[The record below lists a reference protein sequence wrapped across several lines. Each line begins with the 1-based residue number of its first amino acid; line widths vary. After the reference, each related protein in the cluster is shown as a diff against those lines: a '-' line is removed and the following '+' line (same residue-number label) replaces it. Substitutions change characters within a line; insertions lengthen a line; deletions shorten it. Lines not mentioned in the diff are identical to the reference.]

1 MLQFL
6 LRYNSVKPSLKKVS
20 KYDQKLEKMA
30 KVAAK
35 AEMDFRNNLKRVQST
50 KFTMEEEEKH
60 EKTKPEWAVGKKA
73 AEVEEV
79 EADD

>member
-1 MLQFL
+1 MKQQNFC
-6 LRYNSVKPSLKKVS
+6 SIKPCLKKVS

-50 KFTMEEEEKH
+50 KFTMEDQDKDEKV
-60 EKTKPEWAVGKKA
+60 KPEWALAKKT
-73 AEVEEV
+73 AEVETEGV
-79 EADD
+79 EE